1 MKFLFRECYP
11 DERSWSIEKKPSS
24 ACRNPLPQM
33 FLSMRKTIV
42 HMLVTNRLYVIIG
55 IVPRFLP
62 YDLRNKSKRKRR
74 MDTESPCLTHATHR
88 RRIILPELFCMT
100 VFLIFHRQIVTL
112 FPRSKPHHYKCSQ
125 DKEQRNIGNRF
136 GRMNRLRVET
146 ENDFVV
152 SGGKIY
158 RPQHII
164 HPRHIDRFP
173 IDCHLPAPRE
183 IYL

>member
-24 ACRNPLPQM
+24 ACRNPFPQM

-88 RRIILPELFCMT
+88 RRIILPELFLHDGIPNLPQT
-100 VFLIFHRQIVTL
+100 NRYAFSTL
-112 FPRSKPHHYKCSQ
+112 QAPPLQMLPR
-125 DKEQRNIGNRF
+125 
-136 GRMNRLRVET
+136 
-146 ENDFVV
+146 
-152 SGGKIY
+152 
-158 RPQHII
+158 
-164 HPRHIDRFP
+164 
-173 IDCHLPAPRE
+173 
-183 IYL
+183 